1 LEKIY
6 GLKLQHILY
15 KEMEYSKQMSV
26 NNNNNN
32 NNNNDNAS
40 VKSSS
45 EPALSPEEVLKAQQ
59 ELQQLSNIIKEWKDA
74 NEQVKALNEQVRE
87 KRKRLKVQEEMI
99 LRIMKKHNIGALDLK
114 GSGGRIL
121 YRRSSS
127 KTGLNEKVL
136 LPLLAE
142 HLKSETDA
150 AAAIKFITE
159 HREAKT
165 KESLLYE
172 KE

>member
-1 LEKIY
+1 MNALN
-6 GLKLQHILY
+6 
-15 KEMEYSKQMSV
+15 QMTV
-26 NNNNNN
+26 E
-32 NNNNDNAS
+32 ND
-40 VKSSS
+40 V
-45 EPALSPEEVLKAQQ
+45 PPTPLSPEETAKAQQ
-59 ELQQLSNIIKEWKDA
+59 ELSQLSQIIKDWREG
-74 NEQVKALNEQVRE
+74 NEQIKELNEQVRE

-121 YRRSSS
+121 YRKSTS
-127 KTGLNEKVL
+127 KGGMNEKL
-136 LPLLAE
+136 LFGLLTQ
-142 HLKSETDA
+142 HLKSEVEA
-150 AAAIKFITE
+150 ASAIKYITE

>member
-1 LEKIY
+1 
-6 GLKLQHILY
+6 
-15 KEMEYSKQMSV
+15 MEYSKQMSL

-40 VKSSS
+40 VKSSQ
-45 EPALSPEEVLKAQQ
+45 EPTLSPDEVLKAQQ
-59 ELQQLSNIIKEWKDA
+59 ELQQLSNIIKEWKEA
-74 NEQVKALNEQVRE
+74 NEQVKTLNEQVRE

-127 KTGLNEKVL
+127 KGGLNEKNLFTL
-136 LPLLAE
+136 LSQ
-142 HLKSETDA
+142 HMKSDTAATDA
-150 AAAIKFITE
+150 IKYITE